1 VPIETCPHCQSP
13 VEMAA
18 NGAATIVC
26 SSCGSE
32 VRFEQER
39 TRTVINERQRLGRF
53 ELLEQVG
60 AGAFGV
66 VWKARDPELGRLV
79 AVKIPH
85 RGHLVS
91 SKDVERFLREARST
105 AQLRHPGIVSV
116 HEVGKFEEL
125 PYLVSDFIDGV
136 TLADLMTAQQVGL
149 REAAELI
156 VQIANCLDYAHSLGV
171 VHRDVKPSNIMLE
184 RSGVR
189 IPAEGPAPLGKP
201 MLMDFGL
208 ALRDDI
214 ESTMTQEGQVLGT
227 PAYMS
232 PEQAAGLSHQVDR
245 RSDVYSLGVV
255 LYQVL
260 TGALPFKGN
269 SRMIL
274 DQVLRAE
281 PPPLRRA
288 NPKVP
293 RDLETIT
300 LKCLAKEPAQRYG
313 TAADLAA
320 DLRRWLA
327 GEPVQARPLGPV
339 GRLTRWSRRNPLVAG
354 LLAALVVVFVSAFA
368 AVTWK
373 WREAELAESKAK
385 QAEASADKARK
396 DAEARAEELNA
407 ANREIREGMT
417 RLNAAN
423 QLIHTAQGLVQRQQ
437 YPQALA
443 DLNKAVLLRPDNSE
457 VWAERGKLYCDLG
470 LWEEAAPDFAKR
482 FELLPP
488 DDDPS
493 IWYKHALLRLVTGD
507 KTGYHAVCE
516 RMLDHFRQT
525 DELPIAIALARTWGL
540 GADRIPESLWA
551 VLEKARVSESGE
563 GWYNYM
569 RGMAYYRAGKYYEAI
584 AVLQTASKLYQGDR
598 LNILTDLALAL
609 AYHRADRKAEAVDKL
624 DSVERWM
631 EQAIDADRSWAHGWP
646 WQDFAEVQLLYRQAR
661 SEIAGAEAT
670 DHPKVW
676 MSRGWVYD
684 RLGNPDKAAL
694 HFAKAIELRPKD
706 TRFLLARA
714 KFFVERS
721 RWDEADA
728 DYTKAAERAP
738 KNASVWNERAIYHE
752 QRMQWNEA
760 IGDFS
765 HAIDLKSKDGS
776 PQNDAAAYLAGRGRI
791 YAKLGRWDKVAD
803 DYAAVFRLRAAD
815 PFHHF
820 SFIGKVGVEL
830 AQWDEAFERAVA
842 LRPEDKRLWIAR
854 GRHFTHLRQF
864 DKAAVAY
871 AHAVNPEKPDDNA
884 WLECLA
890 TQLLNKDTAAYEQL
904 CRRMVDKLGGT
915 SDLQVVHI
923 VARSCV
929 LAPNRVA
936 KSDQVVA
943 WARQPVDA
951 GTRKGAGFPAP
962 WYLHALG
969 AAHYRSGQFEEAEI
983 RLIES
988 MQRDPGWPGN
998 VMNRIF
1004 LAMTFHK
1011 LGKAELAQH
1020 RLDETDKWLEDAR
1033 KKIDAAPY
1041 GFPPGIY
1048 PADWLITQLL
1058 RREAQTMMK
1067 ADAKTLPSSSSKD
1080 VP

>member
-1 VPIETCPHCQSP
+1 
-13 VEMAA
+13 MAA

-26 SSCGSE
+26 ASCGSE
-32 VRFEQER
+32 FRFEQER
-39 TRTVINERQRLGRF
+39 TRTVINERQKLGRF

-66 VWKARDPELGRLV
+66 VWKVRDPELGRLV

-116 HEVGKFEEL
+116 HEVGKVDEL

-136 TLADLMTAQQVGL
+136 TLADLLTAQQVGS
-149 REAAELI
+149 RQTVELI
-156 VQIANCLDYAHSLGV
+156 VQVANSLDYAHSLGV

-189 IPAEGPAPLGKP
+189 VPAEGPAPLGKP

-208 ALRDDI
+208 ALREDI
-214 ESTMTQEGQVLGT
+214 EATMTQEGQVLGT

-255 LYQVL
+255 LYQML

-288 NPKVP
+288 NPKIP

-300 LKCLAKEPAQRYG
+300 LKCLAKEPVRRYG

-327 GEPVQARPLGPV
+327 GEPVQARPVGPI
-339 GRLTRWSRRNPLVAG
+339 GRLTRWSRRNPVVAG

-373 WREAELAESKAK
+373 WQEAELAESKSK
-385 QAEASADKARK
+385 QAEGRADKARQ

-417 RLNAAN
+417 RLNQAN

-443 DLNKAVLLRPDNSE
+443 DLNKAVALRPDNSE
-457 VWAERGKLYCDLG
+457 VWAERGKVYTDLG

-507 KTGYHAVCE
+507 KKGYDTVCK

-525 DELPIAIALARTWGL
+525 NELPIAVTLARTWGL
-540 GADRIPESLWA
+540 GADRVPDTLWA
-551 VLEKARVSESGE
+551 VLEKSKVNESTE
-563 GWYNYM
+563 GWYLYM
-569 RGMAYYRAGKYYEAI
+569 RGMAQYRAVQYVEAI
-584 AVLQTASKLYQGDR
+584 SSLEKANKAYRGDR
-598 LNILTDLALAL
+598 LNILLDLGLVL
-609 AYHRADRKAEAVDKL
+609 AYHRAGRKADAANRLV
-624 DSVERWM
+624 SVEFWM
-631 EQAIDADRSWAHGWP
+631 EQAIDADRFWAHGWP
-646 WQDFAEVQLLYRQAR
+646 WHDLAEVQLMYRQAR

-676 MSRGWVYD
+676 MSRGWVHD

-721 RWDEADA
+721 RWDEADD
-728 DYTKAAERAP
+728 DYAKAVALAP
-738 KNASVWNERAIYHE
+738 KNFALWTERAKYHAK
-752 QRMQWNEA
+752 RMQWEKA
-760 IGDFS
+760 IADCS
-765 HAIDLKSKDGS
+765 RAIDLMNKLANKDGS
-776 PQNDAAAYLAGRGRI
+776 PDAITVPLLIERGRI
-791 YAKLGRWDKVAD
+791 YAKKGQWDKVAD
-803 DYAAVFRLRAAD
+803 DYAMVFRLRLTSPIE
-815 PFHHF
+815 PF
-820 SFIGKVGVEL
+820 SSIGTAGAEL
-830 AQWDEAFERAVA
+830 AHWDEAFERAVA
-842 LRPEDKRLWIAR
+842 LRPDDKRLWIAR
-854 GRHFTHLRQF
+854 GRHFARLGQF
-864 DKAAVAY
+864 DKAAAAY
-871 AHAVNPEKPDDNA
+871 GRGVDPEKPDDNA

-890 TQLLNKDTAAYEQL
+890 AQLLNKDTAAYEQL

-923 VARSCV
+923 LARSCV
-929 LAPNRVA
+929 LAPNQVA

-943 WARQPVDA
+943 WARQPVQA
-951 GTRKGAGFPAP
+951 ATRRGAGRPAP
-962 WYLHALG
+962 WYLHAEG
-969 AAHYRSGQFEEAEI
+969 AAHYRAGQFEEAETM
-983 RLIES
+983 LIES
-988 MQRDPGWPGN
+988 MQRDPGWPGDI
-998 VMNRIF
+998 MNRIF
-1004 LAMTFHK
+1004 LAMTHHK
-1011 LGKAELAQH
+1011 LGKADLAQH
-1020 RLDETDKWLEDAR
+1020 WLDETDKWLEDAR

-1041 GFPPGIY
+1041 GFPSGIY
-1048 PADWLITQLL
+1048 PADWLITQML
-1058 RREAQTMMK
+1058 RREAKTMMK
-1067 ADAKTLPSSSSKD
+1067 PDAKRSPASSSKD